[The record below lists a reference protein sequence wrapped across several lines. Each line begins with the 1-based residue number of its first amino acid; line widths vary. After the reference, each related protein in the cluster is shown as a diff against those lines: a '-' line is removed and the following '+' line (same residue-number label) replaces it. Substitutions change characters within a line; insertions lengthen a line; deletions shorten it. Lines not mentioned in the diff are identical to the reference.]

1 MPDKV
6 FFNIVEMTKAFRNAR
21 MKREPG
27 EAEWYIA
34 AAALAQA
41 QQLSV
46 ISGRL
51 ADIAGLLEL
60 ISGKSGGKTP

>member
-6 FFNIVEMTKAFRNAR
+6 FFNIVEMTKAFRDAKNKGFQSPA
-21 MKREPG
+21 
-27 EAEWYIA
+27 EAEWWHA

-60 ISGKSGGKTP
+60 ISGKEAK